1 MNKVYDNGEK
11 LLGKKNDIEKYCLKL
26 IIQGDE
32 EIAKNAEDILEE
44 IKEYDDSDIL
54 CINYDCGMGLYTEK
68 WEETDE
74 VK

>member
-1 MNKVYDNGEK
+1 MNKVYDNGEM

-54 CINYDCGMGLYTEK
+54 CINYDFGMGLLIKNWKER
-68 WEETDE
+68 DE
-74 VK
+74 V